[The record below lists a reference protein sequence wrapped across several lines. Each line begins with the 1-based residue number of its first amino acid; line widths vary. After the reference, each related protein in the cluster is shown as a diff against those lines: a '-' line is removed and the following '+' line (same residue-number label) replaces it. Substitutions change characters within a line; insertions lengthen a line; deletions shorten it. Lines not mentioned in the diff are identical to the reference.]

1 MVLIVLRHSQSV
13 WNKENRFTGWS
24 EVGLSEKGI
33 EEAKNA
39 GKLLKKYDF
48 DHIFVSSMIRTRET
62 FKYVMN
68 GRRNDN
74 ACSLVFT
81 DELKE
86 RNYGALNGL
95 NKDEIKREYG
105 EEKMNMIRRG
115 YFTTPP
121 AGESLAQ
128 VRKRAGDFYDTYIKH
143 PKNITSPQKEHVD
156 SKEENSENSE
166 NSATTDDEQN
176 TLIISHGNTLRSLFV
191 HWGFFTSSTVAS
203 FEIPTG
209 VPIVVDIENHT
220 YYPINPYELVGYQI
234 TDSRG
239 QPTVEVKCY
248 DKRSG
253 KCVGKGSSPS
263 GASCGS
269 NEAHELRDGNKSLY
283 KGKSVF
289 NAVENVTAANQKLIL
304 NDETCLDLAKID
316 DQIKALDKS
325 DLKTTIGG
333 NATTAMSFCLAD
345 VAASLAG
352 KELYE
357 YLAESS
363 KTEVTAEKLPTPLV
377 NIINGGKHGVTEDLK
392 IQEFMIFADEKFSVE
407 KKTQMMCETYH
418 TLKEILVTKYG
429 PMAKSIGDEGG
440 FCPPIH
446 TAEEALSVIE
456 ESIQEAGYKVGKDVF
471 IALDCAASEF
481 YNEETKEYEVE
492 KGKLLSG
499 TELVD
504 YYGDL
509 IKTHPALRSIEDAFH
524 ETDYESWK
532 QFTKQY
538 GDKVMIVGDDL
549 FTTNRLLVEE
559 GLREKWANTLL
570 LKVNQ
575 IGTVSE
581 AIESANL
588 MFAENKDVIVSH
600 RSGETTHAYL
610 IDIAVGIGAKYV
622 KIGSPCRGERVAKFN
637 RLVEIA
643 KHMEFQHYKHA

>member
-1 MVLIVLRHSQSV
+1 MVLIVLRHGQSS

-24 EVGLSEKGI
+24 DADLSPQGI

-39 GKLLKKYDF
+39 GNLMKTYTF
-48 DHIFVSSMIRTRET
+48 NNIFVSSMIRTRET
-62 FKYVMN
+62 FNHAMS
-68 GRRNDN
+68 G
-74 ACSLVFT
+74 CSVNNECEVVYT

-86 RNYGALNGL
+86 RNYGSLNGL
-95 NKDEIKREYG
+95 NKDDIKKQYG
-105 EEKMNMIRRG
+105 AEKMNMIRRD

-121 AGESLAQ
+121 NGESLAD
-128 VRKRAGDFYDTYIKH
+128 VHKRAGNFYDEHIKQ
-143 PKNITSPQKEHVD
+143 TSGKG
-156 SKEENSENSE
+156 
-166 NSATTDDEQN
+166 QN
-176 TLIISHGNTLRSLFV
+176 TLIIAHGNTLRALFV
-191 HWGFFTSSTVAS
+191 HWGFFTPETVAG

-209 VPIVVDIENHT
+209 TPIVVDIEHKKHHPVNS
-220 YYPINPYELVGYQI
+220 YELAGYQI
-234 TDSRG
+234 IDSRG
-239 QPTVEVKCY
+239 QPTIEVKCY
-248 DKRSG
+248 DKRTD

-269 NEAHELRDGNKSLY
+269 NEAHELRDGDKSLY

-289 NAVENVTAANQKLIL
+289 KAVENVMASNHSLVL
-304 NDETCLDLAKID
+304 NDQTCSDLANID
-316 DQIKALDKS
+316 AQIKALDES
-325 DLKTTIGG
+325 DLKTTVGG
-333 NATTAMSFCLAD
+333 NATTAMSFCMAD

-352 KELYE
+352 KEMYE

-643 KHMEFQHYKHA
+643 NDLHYKEC